1 MRNNQPV
8 TKVEKQVQEG
18 AFLVSMTDT
27 RGIITYA
34 NDEFVRLSGYT
45 RDELIGQPHNLVR
58 HPDMPAAAF
67 ADLWNTVKAGKPW
80 HGYVKNRSK
89 DGAFYWVDANA
100 TPVVEQGQIV
110 GFVSIR
116 SKPSRAQIREAER
129 IYALV
134 NQGKTFEETQRK
146 VWIPLPNMSLGAR
159 LRMAFAAVT
168 AVFAILMVFN
178 FLAFGTVEG
187 GSAQVRD
194 EFLPTALLADEMA
207 FQTVQVQQFY
217 TDGALTKNAG
227 AMKDAAAAAEAFRKA
242 HKQFLDLAK
251 NDTSNLKELETLATE
266 FETFNSQGKAMA
278 EAYLSQ
284 SAAEGAKAMEVFD
297 KTSDKL
303 TIDLAKMRQHE
314 LGDVKAKLSDIAA
327 LSARSLWILV
337 LGGLGGVVAAILIA
351 LFFMRIILAQIGGDP
366 VYAIQVAR
374 AISEGDLRVE
384 IDTRPGDATSLLA
397 TLRAMQSS
405 LKGMINRIRFDA
417 SRVTDNAAA
426 FAAATHEISSTS
438 HELARNAEEQRRS
451 GERMASAMT
460 ELTASIAEVSTNVK
474 ASQRQAEA
482 AVEATQTGDR
492 SGEAAIEAMAQVEQ
506 STAKVVQAVRVIQDI
521 ARQTNLLSLNAAI
534 EAAKAGAMGKGFA
547 VVAEEVRKLAE
558 RSAQS
563 AREIAT
569 LIEGSNEA
577 VAQGK
582 TTVQDAVQALSE
594 IREHIGQVTSMALEI
609 SSSTEE
615 QAHASSEVA
624 QQVELGAQKA
634 VENASASVQLSA
646 TVEANAKTS
655 DQLARTANGLA
666 ELVARF
672 KT

>member
-34 NDEFVRLSGYT
+34 NDEFVRISGFS
-45 RDELIGQPHNLVR
+45 RDELLGQPHSIVR
-58 HPDMPAAAF
+58 HPDMPVAAF
-67 ADLWNTVKAGKPW
+67 ADLWTTIKGGKPW

-89 DGAFYWVDANA
+89 DGGFYWVDVNV
-100 TPVVEQGQIV
+100 TPVVEQGQVV
-110 GFVSIR
+110 GYVSIR
-116 SKPSRAQIREAER
+116 SKPSRTQIREAER

-134 NQGKTFEETQRK
+134 NQGKTFAETQRK
-146 VWIPLPNMSLGAR
+146 IWIPLPGLGFGAR
-159 LRMAFAAVT
+159 LRLAFAAIIV
-168 AVFAILMVFN
+168 VFAIILAFN
-178 FLAFGTVEG
+178 FLAFGSVES

-207 FQTVQVQQFY
+207 FNTVQVQQFY
-217 TDGALTKNAG
+217 TDGALTKNPG
-227 AMKDAAAAAEAFRKA
+227 AMKEATAAAEAFRKA
-242 HKQFLDLAK
+242 HKQFLDFAK
-251 NDTSNLKELETLATE
+251 NDTSNLKELETIATE
-266 FETFNSQGKAMA
+266 FESFNTQGKGVI
-278 EAYLSQ
+278 EAYLNQ
-284 SAAEGAKAMEVFD
+284 SAAEASKAMEVFD
-297 KTSDKL
+297 KTSEKL
-303 TIDLAKMRQHE
+303 TSDLAKVRQHE
-314 LGDVKAKLSDIAA
+314 LGDVKAKLSDIAS
-327 LSARSLWILV
+327 LSARSLWVLI
-337 LGGLGGVVAAILIA
+337 LGGLGGVGVAILIA
-351 LFFMRIILAQIGGDP
+351 LFFMRTILAQIGGDP
-366 VYAIQVAR
+366 SYAITVAQ
-374 AISEGDLRVE
+374 AISDGDLRVE
-384 IDTRPGDATSLLA
+384 IETRPGDATSLLA
-397 TLRAMQSS
+397 TLRTMQSS

-438 HELARNAEEQRRS
+438 HELARNAEEQRQS

-460 ELTASIAEVSTNVK
+460 ELTASISEVSTNVK

-482 AVEATQTGDR
+482 AVEATKTGDR
-492 SGEAAIEAMAQVEQ
+492 SGEAAIQAMAQVEQ

-534 EAAKAGAMGKGFA
+534 EAAKAGTMGKGFA

-615 QAHASSEVA
+615 QTHASAEVA
-624 QQVELGAQKA
+624 QQVEIGAQKA

-646 TVEANAKTS
+646 TVENNAKTS

>member
-45 RDELIGQPHNLVR
+45 REELIGQPHNIVR
-58 HPDMPAAAF
+58 HPEMPAAAF
-67 ADLWNTVKAGKPW
+67 ADLWTTVKDGKPW
-80 HGYVKNRSK
+80 QGYVKNRSK
-89 DGAFYWVDANA
+89 DGAFYWVDANV
-100 TPVVEQGQIV
+100 TPIVEQGQIV
-110 GFVSIR
+110 GYVSIR
-116 SKPSRAQIREAER
+116 SKPTRLQIREAER

-146 VWIPLPNMSLGAR
+146 VWIPLPNLNLGSR
-159 LRMAFAAVT
+159 LRLAFAAVI
-168 AVFAILMVFN
+168 AVFAILLAFN
-178 FLAFGTVEG
+178 FLAFGSVG
-187 GSAQVRD
+187 SGSAQVRD

-207 FQTVQVQQFY
+207 FQTVQLQQFL
-217 TDGALTKNAG
+217 TDAALTKNSAPL
-227 AMKDAAAAAEAFRKA
+227 KEAATSAEAFRKA

-251 NDTSNLKELETLATE
+251 NDTSNLKEMEALAIE
-266 FETFNSQGKAMA
+266 FEAFNTQGKAMA
-278 EAYLSQ
+278 EAYLNQ
-284 SAAEGAKAMEVFD
+284 GIGEGAKAMEVFD
-297 KTSDKL
+297 KTSNKL
-303 TIDLAKMRQHE
+303 TEDLTKIRQHE
-314 LGDVKAKLSDIAA
+314 LGDVKAKLSEIAS
-327 LSARSLWILV
+327 LSARSIWILI
-337 LGGLGGVVAAILIA
+337 LGGLGGVAAAILIS
-351 LFFMRIILAQIGGDP
+351 LFFMHIILAQIGGDP

-374 AISEGDLRVE
+374 AISDGDLRVE

-397 TLRAMQSS
+397 SLRTMQSS

-582 TTVQDAVQALSE
+582 TTVQDAVRALAE